1 MLQNPGTEIA
11 TIPRATNDEAMP
23 ALETVIALANQ
34 HGYTFTYKATI
45 IPARLTNV
53 LQFIDESVGQRVA
66 IESKDNQWSIC
77 HWDDWYDFPK
87 FNYKEKIYVTPRDN
101 VQLFLASSKK
111 DTLFE
116 SYIGAD
122 VVAKEKGI
130 TRLLVYIHYVDSQ
143 GKTYKVNAE
152 KIGK

>member
-1 MLQNPGTEIA
+1 MKKLCLVLFCFVINIA
-11 TIPRATNDEAMP
+11 CKKEVVSEPLFTDIMVGNYDVTDWDTYPKGVFAERGGSDGKMQVRKEGNFLSIV
-23 ALETVIALANQ
+23 ALPLGEN
-34 HGYTFTYKATI
+34 
-45 IPARLTNV
+45 N
-53 LQFIDESVGQRVA
+53 
-66 IESKDNQWSIC
+66 
-77 HWDDWYDFPK
+77 DWYDFPK